1 MKITRS
7 KLKNLIKASILKETI
22 NQRGSYKELQ
32 SFVDQ
37 YGNEFFC
44 ARGVNAEIG
53 RKDFGGVMHG
63 KEGYISGNVGNI
75 EMIRREKPIMLPVV
89 NPITGQP
96 VFNSEGEP
104 AKFPYFPV
112 SKHLANGPV
121 IASGRPYAIYYGT
134 GDNDYTITVRP
145 NIVSQAKSKGLRVI
159 TVGDGG
165 GLWVRS
171 PDWGKLTQP
180 RAARRYGDLFIRLEM
195 EIANVLKANQNIS
208 PEYSHRDAVDR
219 LSKVL

>member
-1 MKITRS
+1 MKITRRQ
-7 KLKNLIKASILKETI
+7 LKKLIKKSILKETVG
-22 NQRGSYKELQ
+22 QRGIFKELQ

-37 YGNEFFC
+37 HGNEFFC

-53 RKDFGGVMHG
+53 RRDFGGVMYG
-63 KEGYISGNVGNI
+63 KEGFISGNIGNI
-75 EMIRREKPIMLPVV
+75 EMIKREKPIMLPIV
-89 NPITGQP
+89 NPVTGKP
-96 VFNSEGEP
+96 VFDSEGKP

-112 SKHLANGPV
+112 SKHLANGLV
-121 IASGRPYAIYYGT
+121 IASGRPYAVYYGA

-145 NIVSQAKSKGLRVI
+145 NIVSQAKSKGLKVI
-159 TVGDGG
+159 TIGDGG
-165 GLWVRS
+165 GLWVKS

-180 RAARRYGDLFIRLEM
+180 RAARRYGNLFIRLEM

-208 PEYSHRDAVDR
+208 PDYSHRDAIDE